1 MLCSVFEIFKIG
13 VGPSSSHTMGPM
25 SASVRFLDELKKQG
39 LFEKVQRLQ
48 MTLYGS
54 LACTGRGH
62 ATDIAI
68 LIGLLGFLPRTA
80 PIDEIPRFI
89 ANIRKSKTLQLNSEK
104 WIEFSE
110 KKDLI
115 FAEQEILAGHPNGMR
130 FTAFDENGQEL
141 CSCVYYS
148 IGGGFVVSEE
158 ELAQDQTG
166 QEQHDI
172 HLPYQFKSGKD
183 ILKIGQELGKSLVEM
198 ALENELALRS
208 QQQINAMLDEI
219 WQTMSQCIQRG
230 MKQEGILP
238 GGLGIRRRAPILLKK
253 LQEEVNLPLPKQM
266 DWLSLYAIAVNEEN
280 AAGGRVVTSPTNGA
294 AGVVPATL
302 QYYMNFCEGAS
313 PAKAR
318 EFLLVAGV
326 IGALIK
332 LNGSISGAEVGCQGE
347 VGSASAMAAAGLTH
361 VLGGSNEQIENAAEI
376 ALEHHLGMTC
386 DPIGGL
392 VQAPCIERN
401 AMGAVKS
408 VNAVS
413 LALKGGGI
421 HLVPLDVAIKTM
433 MDVGRDMQS
442 KYKETSQGG
451 LAVNIIEC

>member
-25 SASVRFLDELKKQG
+25 SASVRFLEELKQFK
-39 LFEKVQRLQ
+39 LFESVTKIKV
-48 MTLYGS
+48 TLYGS

-68 LIGLLGFLPRTA
+68 LIGLLGFLPKTA
-80 PIDEIPRFI
+80 PIDQIPKLI
-89 ANIRKSKTLQLNSEK
+89 ATIRKSKTLQLNSEK

-110 KKDLI
+110 KSDLI
-115 FAEQEILAGHPNGMR
+115 FAETEFLEGHPNGMC
-130 FTAFDENGQEL
+130 FTAFCEKQQKL
-141 CSCVYYS
+141 YSCIYYS

-158 ELAQDQTG
+158 ELKQDKTG
-166 QEQHDI
+166 QEQHDVR
-172 HLPYQFKSGKD
+172 LPYPFKNGKD
-183 ILKIGQELGKSLVEM
+183 ILETGQRFGKSLLEM
-198 ALENELALRS
+198 ALENELTLRP
-208 QQQINAMLDEI
+208 QEQINQMLDEI
-219 WQTMSQCIQRG
+219 WQAMSQCIQRG
-230 MKQEGILP
+230 IKQEGILP
-238 GGLGIRRRAPILLKK
+238 GGLGIPRRAPTLLKK
-253 LQEEVNLPLPKQM
+253 LQEEVNLLLPKQM

-280 AAGGRVVTSPTNGA
+280 AGGGRVVTSPTNGA

-302 QYYMNFCEGAS
+302 QYYMNFCESAS
-313 PAKAR
+313 AEKAR

-401 AMGAVKS
+401 AMGAVKA

-413 LALKGGGI
+413 LALKGGGV

-433 MDVGRDMQS
+433 MDVGKDMQT